1 MELRGRNILVTGCAG
16 FIASHLAEEL
26 LERGNR
32 VVGLDNLSAGK
43 KEFMGNMLPNPD
55 FRFVEGDLLTMD
67 LAPVLDGI
75 DVVCH
80 LAANPDVR
88 LGAKNTKVHFE
99 QNIEVTYRLLE
110 AGKDAGVKDIL
121 FPSTS
126 TVYGE
131 TVVIPTP
138 EDYGPLIPISVYGA
152 SKLACEALIAS
163 YCHTFDQNAVIYRF
177 ANVVG
182 TRSTHNVLHD
192 FIRKLREDPTQLEI
206 LGAEPGTSKSYVHV
220 KDCVQGM
227 VAGAEAAREQV
238 EIYNIGS
245 KDWMTVKDIADIV
258 TEEMG
263 LPNAEYRWT
272 GGVKGGRGWVGDVK
286 KMLLSVDKLEAR
298 GWSPRLNSREAIR
311 RAVQEILA

>member
-1 MELRGRNILVTGCAG
+1 
-16 FIASHLAEEL
+16 
-26 LERGNR
+26 
-32 VVGLDNLSAGK
+32 
-43 KEFMGNMLPNPD
+43 
-55 FRFVEGDLLTMD
+55 VEGDLLTMD
-67 LAPVLDGI
+67 LAKVLKGA

-88 LGAKNTKVHFE
+88 LGAKNTHIHFE

-110 AGKDAGVKDIL
+110 AGKDNGIKDIL

-131 TVVIPTP
+131 TEVMPTP
-138 EDYGPLIPISVYGA
+138 ESYGPLLPISVYGA
-152 SKLACEALIAS
+152 SKLACEAMISS

-192 FIRKLREDPTQLEI
+192 FIRKLRENPSQLEI

-220 KDCVQGM
+220 KDCVSGM
-227 VAGAEAAREQV
+227 IAGAEGAKEQV
-238 EIYNIGS
+238 EVFNIGS
-245 KDWMTVKDIADIV
+245 RDWMTVKDIADIV
-258 TEEMG
+258 VEEMH
-263 LPNAEYRWT
+263 LPNVEYRWT

-286 KMLLSVDKLEAR
+286 KMLLSVDRLEAR
-298 GWSPRLNSREAIR
+298 GWEPKLNSREAIR
-311 RAVQEILA
+311 RAVQEILS